1 MNHLSARAPPQ
12 QIPSIRRSV
21 HVRSPETDTLGRE
34 PWTADERV
42 SARSDVPTGCGPM
55 TGAWVVAGEGPGLAV
70 LPGLASWPLLAT
82 GVLCLVHPG
91 VVMMT
96 IRRARRA
103 DESELKDIDA
113 ATWTAD
119 VSPAPPPAA
128 GAAFF
133 GERTAPGDV
142 LVAETD
148 HVIAG
153 YAALGQSGPL
163 ASHSH
168 VLQIRGLAVHPA
180 RQHCGV
186 GRRLVEACIELARD
200 RGARKLSLRVLGGNI
215 AARRLYE
222 SCGFTTEGTLR
233 EEFFLD
239 GRYVDDVLMACLLD
253 PAAGPEG

>member
-1 MNHLSARAPPQ
+1 
-12 QIPSIRRSV
+12 
-21 HVRSPETDTLGRE
+21 
-34 PWTADERV
+34 
-42 SARSDVPTGCGPM
+42 
-55 TGAWVVAGEGPGLAV
+55 VAGSHTFRGPGLAV
-70 LPGLASWPLLAT
+70 LPGLASWRLLAA

-96 IRRARRA
+96 IRRARLA
-103 DESELKDIDA
+103 DEPELRDIDA
-113 ATWTAD
+113 ATWTAG
-119 VSPAPPPAA
+119 VSPAPPPSA

-148 HVIAG
+148 HAIAG

-168 VLQIRGLAVHPA
+168 VLQIQGLAVHPA
-180 RQHCGV
+180 RQRCGV

-233 EEFFLD
+233 EEFFLG